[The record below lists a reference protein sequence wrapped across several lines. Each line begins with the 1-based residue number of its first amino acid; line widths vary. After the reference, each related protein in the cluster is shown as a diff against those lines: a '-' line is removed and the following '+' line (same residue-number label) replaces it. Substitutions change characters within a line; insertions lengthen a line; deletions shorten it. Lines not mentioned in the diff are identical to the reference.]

1 MVRGVSE
8 KKQHPNRMRTLPLG
22 LAILCCL
29 GCSPVA
35 SQSPTPS
42 SAVAQQAPA
51 GSATPLTQPAP
62 TPTATDQTGA
72 PVNFATLYSK
82 GPVLVYFYP
91 KADTPGCTAQ
101 ACSLR
106 DSYQKLTD
114 AGLTVVGVSTD
125 DPASQKA
132 FQAKYKLPFVLIPD
146 PEGKVLK
153 AFGVSTRM
161 GMANREAFLIRDGQ
175 VVWHDSSASTD
186 KQADDV
192 LAQMATWKK

>member
-1 MVRGVSE
+1 
-8 KKQHPNRMRTLPLG
+8 MRCV
-22 LAILCCL
+22 I
-29 GCSPVA
+29 
-35 SQSPTPS
+35 QR
-42 SAVAQQAPA
+42 VAQASVSVA
-51 GSATPLTQPAP
+51 GEQI
-62 TPTATDQTGA
+62 GA
-72 PVNFATLYSK
+72 IQQGFM
-82 GPVLVYFYP
+82 VLI
-91 KADTPGCTAQ
+91 
-101 ACSLR
+101 
-106 DSYQKLTD
+106 
-114 AGLTVVGVSTD
+114 GVSTD